1 MTSSR
6 KIYVGLDLQTN
17 QDPIAA
23 GMLKID
29 RRGVVES
36 AQYAYGKRYLE
47 NPLAFALN
55 PDHLPLSNAL
65 FSIPSQRIRDGG
77 AVPLTFRDALPDAW
91 GRRILEAQ
99 HGRNLDDIDTLL
111 LTNSDRIGAMV
122 FSELLPI
129 SPSSFEV
136 NLMPL
141 DEMAQAVKRLELSM
155 EITPEM
161 RRLLLRGGSL
171 GGARPKAT
179 FIDQDLRWLA
189 KFPAQGD
196 DHDVELLEKSTLDLA
211 ARCGIVVSPSK
222 LEKIYRGHALLSLR
236 FDREGLIGQER
247 RIHYLSASALLNVP
261 YESSDGSYIELAQV
275 LRRISSNPAHDLEQ
289 LFRRMVLNL
298 LIDNTDDHVKN
309 HGVLY
314 VGNGQYKL
322 SPVFDVV
329 TQLTN
334 IGYQELA
341 IKPGNHNSEMGLAL
355 EAAPHFGINLETGRG
370 IINSIIAIVD
380 EAFIPII
387 RQHGGSDQL
396 VRRVSSCLIKQRELL
411 YRSDT

>member
-6 KIYVGLDLQTN
+6 KIYVGLDFKTN
-17 QDPIAA
+17 QDPIAV
-23 GMLKID
+23 GMLKLD

-47 NPLAFALN
+47 NHSAFALN
-55 PDHLPLSNAL
+55 PDYLPLSNSPL
-65 FSIPSQRIRDGG
+65 SIPSQRLRDGG

-111 LTNSDRIGAMV
+111 LTNADRIGAMV
-122 FSELLPI
+122 FSESLPI
-129 SPSSFEV
+129 SPSSLEV

-141 DEMAQAVKRLELSM
+141 DEMAHAVKRLELSM

-179 FIDQDLRWLA
+179 FIDEGLRWLA

-211 ARCGIVVSPSK
+211 ARCGIDVSPSK

-247 RIHYLSASALLNVP
+247 RIHYLSASALLNIP
-261 YESSDGSYIELAQV
+261 YEISGGSYIELAQV
-275 LRRISSNPAHDLEQ
+275 LRRIVVDPTHDLEQ
-289 LFRRMVLNL
+289 MFRRMVFNL

-314 VGNGQYKL
+314 AGNGQYKL
-322 SPVFDVV
+322 SPAFDVV
-329 TQLTN
+329 MQLTN
-334 IGYQELA
+334 LGYQELA
-341 IKPGNHNSEMGLAL
+341 IKPGNHNSEMSLAI
-355 EAAPHFGINLETGRG
+355 EAAPDFGINLEKGKG
-370 IINSIIAIVD
+370 IINSIIATID
-380 EAFIPII
+380 EAMIPII

-396 VRRVSSCLIKQRELL
+396 IKRVNSCLMKQRELL
-411 YRSDT
+411 FRVKT